1 MALVSHCDPMK
12 GGSAFNT
19 TYVSRPCSRY
29 RHISVM
35 MTMTLVMRHCEIGT
49 RVSETRGAF
58 SAGQGRRRTQCV
70 TNWDNTYDKFK
81 ATETK
86 LEGSQ

>member
-1 MALVSHCDPMK
+1 MDRLLTRLMFLDPVLDI
-12 GGSAFNT
+12 G
-19 TYVSRPCSRY
+19 
-29 RHISVM
+29 ISVM